1 MSQFV
6 DQARALQDQIVAWR
20 RQIHMYPELGFEEKR
35 TSGFVAD
42 HLRELGIEIQT
53 GVGITGVVARIGDGN
68 GPVIGIRA
76 DMDALPIQ
84 EANDVP
90 YASKIPG
97 VMHACGHDAHT
108 AILMGVAKILNET
121 PDLPA
126 GEIRLL
132 FQPSEEKWDSEGK
145 SGATRMIEDD
155 ALNGLDAVIALHVDS
170 SAPAGQ
176 VEIGGGYIAA
186 AVDDFEAVIIGEGC
200 HGASPHNGVDPIY
213 IQAQVVNAIQG
224 IRSRRIDP
232 TQPAVITIGTV
243 HGGSATNVIPN
254 EVRLTGTIRSFSEEI
269 RNQLH
274 EELDRALSV
283 ARALGGDYTLKI
295 QRGYPAL
302 YNDPAV
308 AELVREVATAGF
320 GSEKTVPGV
329 AQMGAEDFSYMAQA
343 APGAMFML
351 GAKYDD
357 MNRPH
362 HSPIFDINEDCFY
375 VGAAVL
381 AEASVRLLREKASG
395 K

>member
-90 YASKIPG
+90 YASKISG

-176 VEIGGGYIAA
+176 IEIGGGYIAA